1 MFGFANTFLQECFD
15 IQIKKHTNQPIN
27 LPRELDLPTSRSSY
41 ISIVKEIQLNH
52 EVFFEAIY

>member
-1 MFGFANTFLQECFD
+1 MFGFANTFLLECFD
-15 IQIKKHTNQPIN
+15 IQIKKHTTQPIT

-41 ISIVKEIQLNH
+41 ISIVREIQINH